1 MSMAKLEGFVDRF
14 DSEYAV
20 IRKANQTYEH
30 IERCHLPKNTRP
42 GDYII
47 QSDDGQS
54 CQIDYQITEQR
65 RREIRRLMDSLF
77 D

>member
-14 DSEYAV
+14 ENKYAV
-20 IRKANQTYEH
+20 ILKTNHTYER
-30 IERCHLPKNTRP
+30 IERCQLPKETRL

-47 QSDDGQS
+47 QADDGSS

-65 RREIRRLMDSLF
+65 RREIRRLMDCLF